1 MSWSFN
7 SEDARAKRSE
17 MVAGGSERPARMMG
31 LGGSGGDSEDEV
43 LMTTVSGEPC
53 GDKGGGESLIMLS
66 WGLATAFPFPLS
78 TFGASFSSLKRSCD
92 FSSLGAPSARLAAFF
107 WISLNLWAI
116 RSEIVAVLTGLS
128 RGLRRGEVVYLSLR
142 ALFGANLA
150 LQFNVYISNA
160 CAESICTH
168 SSSASSALRTLE
180 RYVFLS
186 LKTCTRELQQD
197 VKLGVGRTFA
207 PRLELVRSS

>member
-1 MSWSFN
+1 MKQRYSPTVGNRMSWSFN

-78 TFGASFSSLKRSCD
+78 TFGISFSSLKRGCD

-107 WISLNLWAI
+107 WISLNLCAK
-116 RSEIVAVLTGLS
+116 RSEIVALLTGLS
-128 RGLRRGEVVYLSLR
+128 RRTCGHSGRYSARTWRWNLMYTLTMR
-142 ALFGANLA
+142 AWRETA
-150 LQFNVYISNA
+150 L
-160 CAESICTH
+160 
-168 SSSASSALRTLE
+168 
-180 RYVFLS
+180 
-186 LKTCTRELQQD
+186 TRLQPC
-197 VKLGVGRTFA
+197 L
-207 PRLELVRSS
+207 P